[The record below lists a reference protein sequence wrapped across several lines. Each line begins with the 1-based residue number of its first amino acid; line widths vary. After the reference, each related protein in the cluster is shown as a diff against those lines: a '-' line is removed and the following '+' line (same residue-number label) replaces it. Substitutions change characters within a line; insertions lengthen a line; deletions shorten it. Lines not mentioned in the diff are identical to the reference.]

1 MKQVVVVLSVRV
13 TTINKYFDSSSDSK
27 CLATVFIIHWLVLI
41 RPAYRHTYLVVI
53 RYLLHNYLLIVNTNN

>member
-27 CLATVFIIHWLVLI
+27 CLATVFQLHWLVFVP
-41 RPAYRHTYLVVI
+41 PAYGHTYLVVI
-53 RYLLHNYLLIVNTNN
+53 RYLLHNYLLIVSTNN